1 MERNIQLDWK
11 SIVEEAVRRRQEQGL
26 TQAELAVLAGVSKPT
41 LNRFEQGRTNV
52 TLENAFKVLRALGL
66 LG

>member
-1 MERNIQLDWK
+1 
-11 SIVEEAVRRRQEQGL
+11 VRRRQEQGL